1 MEEFVLHNLEN
12 ITLKEYHTFYLVEP
26 KSRLDLSFSEN
37 FFKEIINFITSNP
50 KNIILDMQE
59 VPYISSSGIKA
70 ILKLKQYLDVR
81 GYKISLYHLLPEV
94 KKIIYVSELY
104 NILPIFETLED
115 SIEYLKK

>member
-1 MEEFVLHNLEN
+1 MEEFILHNLEN
-12 ITLKEYHTFYLVEP
+12 VTLKEYPNYYLLEP
-26 KSRLDLSFSEN
+26 KARLDLSFSEN
-37 FFKEIINFITSNP
+37 FFIETINFITSNP
-50 KNIILDMQE
+50 KNIILNMKE

-94 KKIIYVSELY
+94 QKIIHISELS
-104 NILPIFETLED
+104 NLLPIFDTLEQ